1 MRFDMIAIGKRI
13 HACRMEQ
20 KMSCSE
26 LAQRVGCS
34 SSHLSKIE
42 HGERSMALDL
52 LMNIAQSLGV
62 SSDYLL
68 TGGSIRNGK
77 DTYELDE
84 IIRLAFQ
91 LKQKQ

>member
-1 MRFDMIAIGKRI
+1 MSLRK
-13 HACRMEQ
+13 
-20 KMSCSE
+20 KMSVFE
-26 LAQRVGCS
+26 LAQKVGCS

-42 HGERSMALDL
+42 HGERNMALDL

>member
-52 LMNIAQSLGV
+52 LINIAQVLGV

-68 TGGSIRNGK
+68 TGGSTKNHR
-77 DTYELDE
+77 DTYELGL
-84 IIRLAFQ
+84 INYRKYRKINSP
-91 LKQKQ
+91 